1 MPPGP
6 KKAAAAQKE
15 IPLVSMS
22 QQSGA
27 VEQSTRDS
35 FNEENSD
42 SLGLMSH
49 IRNETHHGP
58 SKETLPRAVGVAV
71 SQVVPLHGG
80 QSSLLTD
87 SGKSAGHLTKAKKS
101 VFAFM
106 MPSFLRKRDH
116 SAAYLHAQMY
126 GDLSVLQLRAQHMVD
141 EMDNAIAK
149 QNAIVAINMQNV
161 HRRKATKGIG

>member
-1 MPPGP
+1 M
-6 KKAAAAQKE
+6 KAAAAQKE

-22 QQSGA
+22 QQSGV
-27 VEQSTRDS
+27 VEQTTRDS

-49 IRNETHHGP
+49 IRNETHRGP
-58 SKETLPRAVGVAV
+58 SKETLPRARGVAV

-87 SGKSAGHLTKAKKS
+87 SGKSAGHITKTKKS
-101 VFAFM
+101 IFAFM
-106 MPSFLRKRDH
+106 LPSFLHKRDH

-126 GDLSVLQLRAQHMVD
+126 GDLSEVQLRAQHIVD

-149 QNAIVAINMQNV
+149 QNAIIAANMQKV
-161 HRRKATKGIG
+161 QRGKATKGIG